1 MNEWQIYAL
10 SCIWGSIDK
19 LGDDVIDIYHA
30 KHGTVFMEFGK
41 IVRGMIMFILLFIP
55 ENIWLYIYIFIYSFA
70 YSTAIPDE
78 YLSDPYATAS
88 SLVFTILS
96 VGLIIYNRNE
106 YSTRPVIFCY
116 MVAFIACSAFVPD
129 GLVSLLQLWKIPI
142 PKQVK
147 DVLNEEVGVTKLI
160 IRLVALCINLVTI
173 LVIQAYVDNDDL
185 RVASSAFCM
194 AWVCYYGISILSQ
207 IYHLVFAPH
216 YTKEEERKNRKIK
229 DKQVK
234 RYDLKN
240 MASRF
245 QKCMSG
251 I

>member
-10 SCIWGSIDK
+10 SCLWGSIDK
-19 LGDDVIDIYHA
+19 LGDDAIDIYHA

-41 IVRGMIMFILLFIP
+41 LVRAMIMFLLLFIP

-88 SLVFTILS
+88 SIVFTILS
-96 VGLIIYNRNE
+96 VGFIIYNRNE
-106 YSTRPVIFCY
+106 YSLKPIVFCY
-116 MVAFIACSAFVPD
+116 IVAFIACIAFIPD
-129 GLVSLLQLWKIPI
+129 GLVSLVELWNIPI
-142 PKQVK
+142 PIKVK
-147 DVLNEEVGVTKLI
+147 NVLNEEVGITKVI
-160 IRLVALCINLVTI
+160 IRSIALCINVITI
-173 LVIQAYVDNDDL
+173 LMIQKYVDNDDL

-194 AWVCYYGISILSQ
+194 GWICYYGISILSQ
-207 IYHLVFAPH
+207 IYHLFFAPH
-216 YTKEEERKNRKIK
+216 YTKEEERKNRIIK
-229 DKQVK
+229 EKQVK

-245 QKCMSG
+245 QKCMNA